1 MALEFLRQY
10 LDQILIGAGTSVA
23 GLVALVV
30 GWKKFAKPTPKGAR
44 KRIKYLVKFI
54 NNSNVDGNLK
64 NNVRV
69 WTLEQIV
76 DIANNVDFK
85 WETEK

>member
-1 MALEFLRQY
+1 MDLEFLNQY
-10 LDQILIGAGTSVA
+10 LTQILVGSGASIVGLLTLVA
-23 GLVALVV
+23 GC
-30 GWKKFAKPTPKGAR
+30 KKFAKPTPKGVR

-85 WETEK
+85 WENDK